1 MRNAGS
7 QAAVHIQLFQP
18 LDLLVEAIAQGK
30 NALVFLM
37 HFFLGDAEGF
47 THADDLVSRQGA
59 RTHAALVTATV
70 SLGFQT
76 HTRLAAHVERADA
89 FRAVGLVRG
98 EGHQVDLQLLQIDI
112 HLAGGLGRVDVEQD
126 AARAGQFADRSDIV
140 DGADFV
146 VHVHDRNQ
154 DGVITQ
160 RSLDLGRSDQAIF
173 GRVQIGHFEAFALEL
188 AAGVQHRLVL
198 DLRGDDVLALAGV
211 EVRDTLDRQVVGL
224 GGAGGPDDLA
234 RIGIDQ
240 FGDLAAGVFHR
251 FLGLPAE
258 HVGTRG
264 RVAEIAVHQQ
274 AVSHFLSDTRI
285 HRGRGGVVEVNRQ
298 FHQVTPTGWR
308 SLNRW
313 RTLLSYRGAAPCHC
327 NGARPGVERPLEPHG
342 ARPDRRD

>member
-1 MRNAGS
+1 MAT
-7 QAAVHIQLFQP
+7 AVGLR
-18 LDLLVEAIAQGK
+18 LEA
-30 NALVFLM
+30 
-37 HFFLGDAEGF
+37 DA
-47 THADDLVSRQGA
+47 
-59 RTHAALVTATV
+59 
-70 SLGFQT
+70 
-76 HTRLAAHVERADA
+76 RLATHVERADA
-89 FRAVGLVRG
+89 LRTVGLVGG
-98 EGHQVDLQLLQIDI
+98 EGHQVDLELLQVDV

-126 AARAGQFADRSDIV
+126 AAGTGQLADGGDVV
-140 DGADFV
+140 DGADLV

-154 DGVITQ
+154 DGVVTQ
-160 RSLDLGRSDQAIF
+160 RGLDLGRSDQAVF

-211 EVRDTLDRQVVGL
+211 EVRGTLDRQVVGL

-313 RTLLSYRGAAPCHC
+313 RTLLSCRGVASCWSS
-327 NGARPGVERPLEPHG
+327 GARPGAGRPLGPHG
-342 ARPDRRD
+342 ARPGRRG